1 MDQCIFCSSRG
12 DIKKCENTFCSYHDS
27 WYAETLLAKL
37 EKSEQRVKAL
47 EEALLFYADK
57 ENYDPY
63 PRGHMRSVS
72 CAVEEDQGGV
82 ARKALEATCQ
92 K

>member
-37 EKSEQRVKAL
+37 AASEQRVKAL
-47 EEALLFYADK
+47 EEALQKVRDRFFQANQPERDRDILWD
-57 ENYDPY
+57 EVN
-63 PRGHMRSVS
+63 
-72 CAVEEDQGGV
+72 E
-82 ARKALEATCQ
+82 ALEATCQ

>member
-47 EEALLFYADK
+47 EDALQEIEWSNDSK
-57 ENYDPY
+57 
-63 PRGHMRSVS
+63 
-72 CAVEEDQGGV
+72 
-82 ARKALEATCQ
+82 
-92 K
+92 